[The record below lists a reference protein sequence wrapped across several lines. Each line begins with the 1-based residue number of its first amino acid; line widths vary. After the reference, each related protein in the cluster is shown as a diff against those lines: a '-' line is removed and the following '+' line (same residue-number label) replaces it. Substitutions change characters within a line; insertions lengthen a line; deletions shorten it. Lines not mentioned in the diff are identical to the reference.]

1 MINSLD
7 PCPLSTRK
15 INLFQSYATFYFL
28 EYTRFLCEGSP
39 PNKTWILAYQK
50 NILWMTASKVIE
62 TRKQS
67 PQLQLTSEL
76 VLCSKNTLAF
86 LHLPCWSASP
96 RGETE
101 GKILLD
107 TSKRRLVNKS
117 GELKVLAKNVPRKTR
132 LYLADIFTT
141 MIDLRWKWVIFIF
154 ISSYII
160 SWVVFGFIWWLI
172 AYVRGSTIC
181 IEKVC

>member
-1 MINSLD
+1 MD
-7 PCPLSTRK
+7 PGISKEYLVNDS
-15 INLFQSYATFYFL
+15 FQSDRDEDTEPTTTVNVGTRAVL
-28 EYTRFLCEGSP
+28 EEHIGVP
-39 PNKTWILAYQK
+39 
-50 NILWMTASKVIE
+50 
-62 TRKQS
+62 
-67 PQLQLTSEL
+67 TSAL
-76 VLCSKNTLAF
+76 SINY
-86 LHLPCWSASP
+86 ASP

-107 TSKRRLVNKS
+107 TDKRRLVNKS

-141 MIDLRWKWVIFIF
+141 MIDLRWKRVIFIF

>member
-1 MINSLD
+1 MDPGISKEYLVNDSFQSDRDEETEPTTTVNVGTRAVLEEHIGVPTSALSINS
-7 PCPLSTRK
+7 
-15 INLFQSYATFYFL
+15 
-28 EYTRFLCEGSP
+28 
-39 PNKTWILAYQK
+39 
-50 NILWMTASKVIE
+50 AS
-62 TRKQS
+62 
-67 PQLQLTSEL
+67 L
-76 VLCSKNTLAF
+76 
-86 LHLPCWSASP
+86 

-107 TSKRRLVNKS
+107 TDKCRLVNKS